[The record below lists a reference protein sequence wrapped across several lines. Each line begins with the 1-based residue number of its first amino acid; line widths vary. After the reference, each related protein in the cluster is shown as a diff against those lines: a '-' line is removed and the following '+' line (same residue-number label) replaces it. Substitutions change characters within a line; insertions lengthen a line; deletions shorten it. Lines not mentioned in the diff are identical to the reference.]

1 MRIQVLILEF
11 KGLTRSTRRKEA
23 ICFNIFNQSISKK
36 VSSSKE
42 INRAYRHR
50 CYDCVYENGIR

>member
-11 KGLTRSTRRKEA
+11 KGLTRSMRRKEA
-23 ICFNIFNQSISKK
+23 ICFDISISKK
-36 VSSSKE
+36 VSLSKQ

-50 CYDCVYENGIR
+50 CYDCVYENGIG

>member
-11 KGLTRSTRRKEA
+11 KGLTRSMRRKEA
-23 ICFNIFNQSISKK
+23 ICFNIFNQSVSNK
-36 VSSSKE
+36 VSLSKQ
-42 INRAYRHR
+42 IKCAYRHK